1 MSLQDISWNHSI
13 GVTFGFH
20 PMIEFLTMFALPAV
34 LVAVFVSLVLGL
46 IAMNR
51 SGDKAREQSNTL
63 MRWRVGLHLA
73 ALGLIVLIML
83 LR

>member
-1 MSLQDISWNHSI
+1 
-13 GVTFGFH
+13 
-20 PMIEFLTMFALPAV
+20 MIEFLTMFALPAV

-51 SGDKAREQSNTL
+51 SGDMAREQSNKL